1 MRCRCGPPCPQQ
13 GSWFKKREREM
24 AEGTIESRRETLQF
38 CQVPK
43 GTDWNR
49 KNLEM
54 KWNDNGKYN
63 TEATDQMQINVLS
76 PLSYS
81 VGDERLKSPYTLW
94 LLDSLSDDKQSSPPT
109 RRTDWMP
116 PG

>member
-1 MRCRCGPPCPQQ
+1 
-13 GSWFKKREREM
+13 M

-76 PLSYS
+76 PL
-81 VGDERLKSPYTLW
+81 K
-94 LLDSLSDDKQSSPPT
+94 LLS
-109 RRTDWMP
+109 
-116 PG
+116 GG